1 VEDVKK
7 LYHCNVELLTDDE
20 GNFLGMFIQD
30 SRMREEFQA
39 FPEVRFKILYI
50 SYINIGTI

>member
-39 FPEVRFKILYI
+39 FPEVKY
-50 SYINIGTI
+50 